1 MKNPLRKK
9 YLFIILFFFF
19 CGCVPPP
26 EREKDAALQVVYDPV
41 NAAYHYSLSVHLAL
55 NGNLDDAIAELE
67 KALSFDSKS
76 SFLVT

>member
-26 EREKDAALQVVYDPV
+26 EREKDVAIQVVSDPL
-41 NAAYHYSLSVHLAL
+41 NAAYHYSLGVHLAL
-55 NGNLDDAIAELE
+55 NGNLDDAIA
-67 KALSFDSKS
+67 
-76 SFLVT
+76 